1 MRIALITPYLARAR
15 NGNAHTAARWARCL
29 RASGHRVQVMVEWD
43 GRAADLMIALHA
55 RRSAASIHRFA
66 EARPD
71 KPLIVVLTGTDLYRD
86 IRDDA
91 EAQRSLQLATR
102 LVVLQERGL
111 DELAPESRNKAVVI
125 YQSALPIKPA
135 ARPLSP
141 YPLMKPLPFGTPQRG
156 EGDIVALRAAPFYRH
171 FDVCVVAH
179 LREEKDPL
187 RAAYASDR
195 LPAESRIRVRHV
207 GQALDPMWMA
217 EAERCGQCF
226 PRWHW
231 LGPLAHGEARR
242 AIARSHLLVNSSR
255 MEGGAIVILEAVM
268 AGVPVLASRIAG
280 NEGMLGVDY
289 AGYFPLGDE
298 GALAALMRRCE
309 TDPAFYALLKQQCA
323 ARANLFL
330 PERECAAIEQL
341 VNEAI

>member
-29 RASGHRVQVMVEWD
+29 RAGGHRVQVMVEWD

-55 RRSAASIHRFA
+55 RRSAASIRRFA

-86 IRDDA
+86 IHDDA
-91 EAQRSLQLATR
+91 EARRSLDLATR

-111 DELAPESRNKAVVI
+111 DELTVELRSKTAVI
-125 YQSALPIKPA
+125 YQSAPRAPSPTSP
-135 ARPLSP
+135 PLA
-141 YPLMKPLPFGTPQRG
+141 G
-156 EGDIVALRAAPFYRH
+156 EHPEGHKRDMEALRAAPFYRH

-187 RAAYASDR
+187 RAAQASGL

-207 GQALDPMWMA
+207 GQALDPMWTA
-217 EAERCGQCF
+217 EAERCAQRF

-231 LGPLAHGEARR
+231 LGPLAHGETRR
-242 AIARSHLLVNSSR
+242 AIARSQLLVNSSR

-323 ARANLFL
+323 ARMNLFL

>member
-1 MRIALITPYLARAR
+1 MRIILITPYLARAR

-55 RRSAASIHRFA
+55 RRSAASIRRFA

-91 EAQRSLQLATR
+91 EARRSLDLATR

-111 DELAPESRNKAVVI
+111 DELAPESRSKTAVI

-135 ARPLSP
+135 ARP
-141 YPLMKPLPFGTPQRG
+141 K
-156 EGDIVALRAAPFYRH
+156 RH

-187 RAAYASDR
+187 RAAYASGR

-226 PRWHW
+226 PCWHW